1 MDLAA
6 QVGIGEV
13 VAQEDRFHGA
23 DEFFQ
28 RLIPQHSA
36 LLVARSL
43 APRARHHPVD
53 RDLFARVV
61 VLGPSV
67 AVGVATQQFQR
78 VYHRPVGR
86 VVAPEIER
94 GQQLGQHSPV
104 VTGVGT
110 GRHRAD
116 SASEGTSV
124 GFLSP
129 HGQGRATSTRRPP
142 GTAPPTRLSSGRSS
156 AASASANS
164 TPSLFRTRRRSSSS
178 SRSTRRSAR
187 CVHSV
192 DQADQ
197 QIDQR
202 VSDLALPSPAQRREQ
217 SQAHRS
223 WCVEQVG
230 RIGPHCPCSPR
241 LDQLLDAARAVSRIR
256 STGLG
261 PGGSIRS
268 ARQRVSNATRR

>member
-1 MDLAA
+1 VDLAA

-142 GTAPPTRLSSGRSS
+142 GTAPPTRCHPGDPAPPRRARTARRPCFGRGADHRAVRVRPGVRHGAFILWIRPISRSTSASVISLCRVQHS
-156 AASASANS
+156 AASKVR
-164 TPSLFRTRRRSSSS
+164 RTVRGAS
-178 SRSTRRSAR
+178 SRS
-187 CVHSV
+187 
-192 DQADQ
+192 
-197 QIDQR
+197 
-202 VSDLALPSPAQRREQ
+202 E
-217 SQAHRS
+217 
-223 WCVEQVG
+223 G
-230 RIGPHCPCSPR
+230 
-241 LDQLLDAARAVSRIR
+241 
-256 STGLG
+256 
-261 PGGSIRS
+261 
-268 ARQRVSNATRR
+268 